1 MGMHHQPNTLTWSY
15 QGNSIKA

>member
-1 MGMHHQPNTLTWSY
+1 MGMHHQPCTRTWSY